1 VVRSSFL
8 RLAYGVGTASLIA
21 AASMVTAPPGLT
33 QQGPIQLF
41 PERGA
46 PPRAEP
52 APEQAHPQIPTP
64 STRRIAPRPEPSPP
78 EPAGEFAVEGLAPPE
93 LDAIGLSGP
102 TEGGFD
108 RPLWQDADPDVVL
121 QLLTDLPVVTL
132 VPPLRELTRR
142 LLMTG
147 SPGDTSEP
155 GRVLAT
161 RIERLVA
168 MGDLDA
174 AKALVD
180 HLPPPAADSD
190 LARRAAEV
198 ALLLGDDQTACRL
211 ADSLGPTS
219 GAEFWAKTAVF
230 CRLVEGDGSGAQLG
244 LDLMREA
251 GQTDDD
257 AFFELATA
265 IAGRSEPPPLP
276 TLTEPAAIHV
286 ALLSLAEWPLPEQAL
301 ADAAPPVL
309 AAVAR
314 APALAGAHPLAVL
327 EQAFLVGATPADRVA
342 ASYAEATPTAAD
354 ALPSPESDWD
364 TPTRAMA
371 FGAVLKEADPAVR
384 GAVLDAAWRASSG
397 AERFLVA
404 EVLAEPFVE
413 LPVEPQLA
421 GVAPS
426 MARALLAVD
435 RPVPAVSWLSLLTA
449 QLGPDARSRPAVAG
463 LVPLFALAGVGG
475 SDAVPRLDAAA
486 IEAWQLAAT
495 ANAATTERLFVLLEG
510 VGAPVETAYWRDLLA
525 AHAQRQA
532 AAPASA
538 LWRGLERAAAERQVG
553 ETVLYVLHMLNGR
566 PEDVHPEVL
575 VACLR
580 ALGRVGLDRDARAIA
595 VATALIQ
602 DL

>member
-1 VVRSSFL
+1 MAH
-8 RLAYGVGTASLIA
+8 RLGTAGLIA
-21 AASMVTAPPGLT
+21 AISMVTALAGLA

-41 PERGA
+41 PERGTPAGAEAA
-46 PPRAEP
+46 PKHERQQIP
-52 APEQAHPQIPTP
+52 APSERSIL
-64 STRRIAPRPEPSPP
+64 PRPDPSPS
-78 EPAGEFAVEGLAPPE
+78 EPAGEFVVEGLAAPE

-108 RPLWQDADPDVVL
+108 RPLWQDADHDLVM

-132 VPPLRELTRR
+132 VPPLRDLTRR
-142 LLMTG
+142 LLVTG
-147 SPGDTSEP
+147 SPAGGGET

-180 HLPPPAADSD
+180 HLPPPATDSQ

-211 ADSLGPTS
+211 ADSLGPAS
-219 GAEFWAKTAVF
+219 GAEFWAKTAIF
-230 CRLVEGDGSGAQLG
+230 CRLVQDDGSGAQLG

-251 GQTDDD
+251 GQTTDD

-265 IAGRSEPPPLP
+265 LADRSEPPPLD
-276 TLTEPAAIHV
+276 TLAEPSAIHV
-286 ALLSLAEWPLPEQAL
+286 ALLSLARWPLPERAL

-314 APALAGAHPLAVL
+314 APALAGDRPLPAL
-327 EQAFLVGATPADRVA
+327 EQAFLVGATSADRVT
-342 ASYAEATPTAAD
+342 ASYAEAAPAAAD

-364 TPTRAMA
+364 AQTRARA
-371 FGAVLKEADPAVR
+371 FNATLKEADPVVR
-384 GAVLDAAWRASSG
+384 GELLDAAWRASSG
-397 AERFLVA
+397 AERFLIA
-404 EVLAEPFVE
+404 DVLAEPFVE
-413 LPVEPQLA
+413 LPVEPQLTEM
-421 GVAPS
+421 APS

-449 QLGPDARSRPAVAG
+449 QSGQDARSRPAVAG

-486 IEAWQLAAT
+486 LDAWRLAAT
-495 ANAATTERLFVLLEG
+495 ADAATTERLFALLEG
-510 VGAPVETAYWRDLLA
+510 VGAPMETAYWRDLLP
-525 AHAQRQA
+525 AHAERQA
-532 AAPASA
+532 AAPASV
-538 LWRGLERAAAERQVG
+538 LWRGLERAAAERRAG

-566 PEDVHPEVL
+566 PQDAHPEAL

-580 ALGRVGLDRDARAIA
+580 ALGRVGLDQDARAIA

-602 DL
+602 EL

>member
-1 VVRSSFL
+1 VVRSPFL
-8 RLAYGVGTASLIA
+8 RLAYGIGTAGLIA
-21 AASMVTAPPGLT
+21 VIGMVTAPGLA
-33 QQGPIQLF
+33 QQGPIRLF
-41 PERGA
+41 PERDV

-52 APEQAHPQIPTP
+52 APAQVRPQTP
-64 STRRIAPRPEPSPP
+64 APSAQGIAPRTEPPPP
-78 EPAGEFAVEGLAPPE
+78 EPAGEVAVEGLAAPE
-93 LDAIGLSGP
+93 LDAVGLSGP

-108 RPLWQDADPDVVL
+108 RPLWQDTDPDLVL

-132 VPPLRELTRR
+132 VPPLRALTRR
-142 LLMTG
+142 LLVTG
-147 SPGDTSEP
+147 APGDASEP

-180 HLPPPAADSD
+180 HLPPPATDTP

-198 ALLLGDDQTACRL
+198 ALLLGDDQSACRL
-211 ADSLGPTS
+211 ADALGPTS
-219 GAEFWAKTAVF
+219 DAEFWAKTAVF
-230 CRLVEGDGSGAQLG
+230 CRLAEDDGSGAQLG

-265 IAGRSEPPPLP
+265 IAGRSGPAALP
-276 TLTEPAAIHV
+276 TLTRPAAIHV
-286 ALLSLAEWPLPEQAL
+286 ALLSLAKWPLPERVL

-314 APALAGAHPLAVL
+314 EPALAGARQLTTL
-327 EQAFLVGATPADRVA
+327 EQAFLVGAAPADRVA
-342 ASYAEATPTAAD
+342 ASYAEATPSAAD

-364 TPTRAMA
+364 AQMRAMA
-371 FGAVLKEADPAVR
+371 FGAVLKEADPVAR
-384 GAVLDAAWRASSG
+384 GALLDAAWRASRG

-413 LPVEPQLA
+413 LPAEPQLA

-449 QLGPDARSRPAVAG
+449 QSGPDARSQPAVAG
-463 LVPLFALAGVGG
+463 LLPLFALAGIGG

-486 IEAWQLAAT
+486 IEAWQLATT
-495 ANAATTERLFVLLEG
+495 ADPAATERLFALLEG
-510 VGAPVETAYWRDLLA
+510 VGAPMETSYWRDLLSA
-525 AHAQRQA
+525 NAQRQA
-532 AAPASA
+532 AAPASV
-538 LWRGLERAAAERQVG
+538 LWRGLERAAAERRTG

-566 PEDVHPEVL
+566 PQDVHPEAL

-580 ALGRVGLDRDARAIA
+580 ALDRVGLDQDARAIA

-602 DL
+602 EL